1 ARVQSFDTRVAPDDP
16 KLVGAIERLLQA
28 RLTRSKSMRKLALAL
43 CLAFGFAFACTP
55 SIAQDKKEA
64 KKEPTAAQK
73 KQQERMK
80 DCNEQAGA
88 KKMEGDAR
96 KKFMSTC
103 LKGGSAKGEM
113 TPQQARMKD

>member
-1 ARVQSFDTRVAPDDP
+1 
-16 KLVGAIERLLQA
+16 
-28 RLTRSKSMRKLALAL
+28 MRKLALAL

-80 DCNEQAGA
+80 QCNMQADEKKLKGDERKKYMSGCLKPPA
-88 KKMEGDAR
+88 KKAET
-96 KKFMSTC
+96 KKSEP
-103 LKGGSAKGEM
+103 KK
-113 TPQQARMKD
+113 

>member
-1 ARVQSFDTRVAPDDP
+1 
-16 KLVGAIERLLQA
+16 
-28 RLTRSKSMRKLALAL
+28 MRKLAAALYLMFAFSPLAL
-43 CLAFGFAFACTP
+43 
-55 SIAQDKKEA
+55 AQDKKDTP

-96 KKFMSTC
+96 KGFMTSC
-103 LKGGSAKGEM
+103 LKGETDKKGEKM
-113 TPQQARMKD
+113 TEQQSRMKACNKQASDQKMKGDDRKKFMKDCLKS

>member
-1 ARVQSFDTRVAPDDP
+1 
-16 KLVGAIERLLQA
+16 
-28 RLTRSKSMRKLALAL
+28 MRKHAFAL
-43 CLAFGFAFACTP
+43 CLACGLAFACAP
-55 SIAQDKKEA
+55 YAVAQDKKET

-113 TPQQARMKD
+113 TPQQARMKDCNKQASDKQMKGDDRKKFMSTCLKG